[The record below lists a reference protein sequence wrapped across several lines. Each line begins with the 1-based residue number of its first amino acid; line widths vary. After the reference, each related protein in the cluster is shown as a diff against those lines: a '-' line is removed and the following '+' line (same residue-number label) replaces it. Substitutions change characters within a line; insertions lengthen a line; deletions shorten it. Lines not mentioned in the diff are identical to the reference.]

1 MTKLF
6 HILFLFCCTGLMI
19 VYGQQADTIN
29 VSQTESD
36 TLTSVPTDSAA
47 VEDSLT
53 ASDDEVDAVVYASAS
68 DSLLFD
74 VKNKKMNIYGNG
86 ELKYKQTDLVS
97 GKIIID
103 FPTNELEAFG
113 VADTADTT
121 GETFVETPQLTE
133 EGETYQGSYIKYNF
147 QTQRGYI
154 SLAKNEE
161 EGSRYEGQ
169 RIKKVSKDVFFIED
183 GIYTTCGGE
192 DPVTYFTAKKMK
204 VIHKDKIIAE
214 WIFMYIGG
222 VPLPVPLPFAVFPAE
237 SGRRS
242 GIIAPS
248 YGRIGNRGWYFR
260 NFGYYLALSDYM
272 DLALTGDYYTRGGWG
287 TRSRFRYAK
296 RYNYSGNINAGY
308 SVITTGEENDP
319 DRTKQIDWN
328 LSVFHNQQFNPSTR
342 LDANLQF
349 QSSTYLENNSVSYD
363 DLLKQDIISNATLNK
378 RWDNGTSLVLNYSR
392 RQNLQSGNIYET
404 LPSASY
410 NVPVFYPFRDKY
422 STSRDQQ
429 WYELIGVNYSG
440 KLTNQRNKI
449 EGDLNIR
456 GGVQHNVSV
465 NASPK
470 VGYFNFTP
478 AVNYTEKWYNK
489 RIEKEV
495 VPEYSVDSLGN
506 VDTTYSVVDKDIKEI
521 NFVRTFDF
529 SLSTQTKLYGMFNIN
544 NFGVE
549 AIRHT
554 VTPSISYNYRPDFSE
569 DKFGYYG
576 EYVDVNGELVSYDLY
591 QNEVFGG
598 VSSGESQS
606 INFSVGNVFEMKT
619 LKDPTDTT
627 SQQEKI
633 QLLNLTASTGY
644 NFAADK
650 FKLSDLRLNYR
661 TQVGNWLNFS
671 GSSIYSFYIYKD
683 GLINKFLV
691 SEGRGLFRLTN
702 FNFTIS
708 TTLSGEKL
716 SGEER
721 RSGFGEDEES
731 DYAAFNKSDY
741 IALYDEVPSD
751 FSIPWNLS
759 LNYNYNMSKANPD
772 NPTIRSTIGA
782 NLSMNLTEKWKLTF
796 RGNYDFDA
804 NELTAPQVT
813 IYRDLD
819 CWEMNFT
826 WNPIGTYSGFR
837 FEIRMKAPELRD
849 IKVTKT
855 RDIFTGR

>member
-1 MTKLF
+1 
-6 HILFLFCCTGLMI
+6 MI

-826 WNPIGTYSGFR
+826 WNPIGTYRGFR